1 MQTTNRSARGFSL
14 MEVTVG
20 LATLGVV
27 LAVSV
32 PAIAHYGESHD
43 LSGATE
49 TVASQI
55 RLARS
60 LALGTG
66 VDQQM
71 LFETDSKGATCKIVN
86 SDGSLQSSTRLPG
99 RVMYDALTSRSLTMQ
114 RNGCADRSSVVVL
127 CDTTGK
133 CDTVSVECTGF
144 VISR

>member
-1 MQTTNRSARGFSL
+1 

-20 LATLGVV
+20 LATIGAV
-27 LAVSV
+27 LAFSV
-32 PAIAHYGESHD
+32 PAIARFGEAHD

-49 TVASQI
+49 TVEQQI

-60 LALGTG
+60 IALGTG

-86 SDGSLQSSTRLPG
+86 PDGSLQSSTRLPG
-99 RVMYDALTSRSLTMQ
+99 RVMYDALTSHSLTMH
-114 RNGCADRSSVVVL
+114 RNGCAEGSSVVIL
-127 CDTTGK
+127 RDSAGK